1 MLEHCVKFEWKE
13 ESLLLREIHHY
24 LIEVYY
30 ASRMLESS
38 VLYVGI
44 LCYVLR
50 QNGFSYFTIIVP
62 ISDGIL
68 RISDE

>member
-13 ESLLLREIHHY
+13 VLLLLREIHHY

-44 LCYVLR
+44 LCVTFFGR
-50 QNGFSYFTIIVP
+50 TVSAVP
-62 ISDGIL
+62 RDTLSKT
-68 RISDE
+68 SS

>member
-1 MLEHCVKFEWKE
+1 MLEHCVEFEWKE
-13 ESLLLREIHHY
+13 ESLLLREINHY

-44 LCYVLR
+44 LCVTFYGTMV
-50 QNGFSYFTIIVP
+50 SAVP
-62 ISDGIL
+62 Q
-68 RISDE
+68 

>member
-44 LCYVLR
+44 LCVT
-50 QNGFSYFTIIVP
+50 FSGTMVSAVP
-62 ISDGIL
+62 Q
-68 RISDE
+68 